1 MVRKKLHLVTERF
14 SRHLKTMVISVC
26 GGGTYQFI
34 VRTKVNSHIS
44 HKDYSKQS
52 KGTSVTQA
60 PCWYD
65 IVVPEVLFSMFVFL
79 LNVSNS
85 ISLFRRS
92 CSVGVC
98 LTSDTCDRDVPPK
111 IE

>member
-1 MVRKKLHLVTERF
+1 M
-14 SRHLKTMVISVC
+14 
-26 GGGTYQFI
+26 GGGETYQFI

-52 KGTSVTQA
+52 KGTSITQT
-60 PCWYD
+60 PCLYD
-65 IVVPEVLFSMFVFL
+65 TVVPEVLFSMFIFL

-92 CSVGVC
+92 CNVGVC